1 MQGQLPDNLI
11 LKIEDGIAVLALNR
25 PNKRNAL
32 SDDLAL
38 ALEHFFS
45 NIPSDVKAVVL
56 HGKGDHFCSG
66 LDLNEIKETSTIENF
81 KISMNGQKLN
91 DSIQYCSVPVVCV
104 LHGAVIGGG
113 LELAAASHIRVAEKT
128 AFYSLPEGKHGIFLG
143 SGGSVRL
150 PRLIGSATVMDMM
163 LTGRVYNATDAHTSL
178 RLSQYLVE
186 ANEGLE
192 FAIQLAKK
200 ISKNSATANFAIIQA
215 LPRIIEQDPKSGLF
229 TEMLMAGVTINDDE
243 AKTRLSDFFK
253 LNTAS

>member
-1 MQGQLPDNLI
+1 
-11 LKIEDGIAVLALNR
+11 
-25 PNKRNAL
+25 
-32 SDDLAL
+32 
-38 ALEHFFS
+38 
-45 NIPSDVKAVVL
+45 
-56 HGKGDHFCSG
+56 
-66 LDLNEIKETSTIENF
+66 
-81 KISMNGQKLN
+81 MNGQKLN

-253 LNTAS
+253 LKD